1 MRRIGGPRRIA
12 LAAAVAGAVACAGAL
27 EAEAAVQL
35 TLVSQTSTGAPA
47 NGTSTVYLSGST
59 LSADGSVAAF
69 SSRAPNL
76 PQGDG
81 STYQTYVR
89 DIPSGKTSIASVDNQ
104 GVAAT
109 GGTFSPAISPSGRL
123 VAFHGTGTGLPRA
136 NGNSQVWVHD
146 MTTGRTRL
154 VSAGPN
160 GGPGNDL
167 SLYPSFSPDGRYVAF
182 ESSAGNLPGGNGSD
196 IRIYIRDLELG
207 KTILASKAAD
217 GSPVSALVGG
227 QALSSNGRFVV
238 FHSNDP
244 GLPPATIYDHVY
256 RRDRQTGSIAL
267 IDLANNGE
275 VANRNSENPSITP
288 DGRFVSFNS
297 FGSNLPGGSPEHQQ
311 CYVRDVQAGKTILVS
326 RNNAEVPQNGDCS
339 DPNLSANGRYVTFS
353 ARASNLPGGDGV
365 TDEIYVRD
373 RSLGTTTLLS
383 KAGNSDPADD
393 DSRFPWISSDGRWVE
408 FVSGANNLG
417 GNPAFTQVFRAGP
430 IG

>member
-1 MRRIGGPRRIA
+1 MRRIGGARRIA
-12 LAAAVAGAVACAGAL
+12 LAAVVAGALACAGVL

-35 TLVSQTSTGAPA
+35 SLISRTSTGAPA

-59 LSADGSVAAF
+59 LSGDGSVAAF

-81 STYQTYVR
+81 STFQTYVR
-89 DIPSGKTSIASVDNQ
+89 DIPSGTTSIASVDNQ

-109 GGTFSPAISPSGRL
+109 DATFSPAISPSGRL

-136 NGNSQVWVHD
+136 NGVDQVWVHD
-146 MTTGRTRL
+146 MATGKTRL

-160 GGPGNDL
+160 GGPGNRL

-182 ESSAGNLPGGNGSD
+182 ASSAGNLPGGNGSD
-196 IRIYIRDLELG
+196 IFVYIRDLELG

-217 GSPVSALVGG
+217 GSPASALGG
-227 QALSSNGRFVV
+227 AALSSNGRFVV

-256 RRDRQTGSIAL
+256 RRNLQTGSVLL
-267 IDLANNGE
+267 IDKANNGE
-275 VANRNSENPSITP
+275 VANKNGSSPSITP
-288 DGRFVSFNS
+288 DGRFVSFES
-297 FGSNLPGGSPEHQQ
+297 LSSNLPGGRPEHQQ
-311 CYVRDVQAGKTILVS
+311 CYVRDVREGKTIPVG
-326 RNNAEVPQNGDCS
+326 RNNAGVAQNGDCS
-339 DPNLSANGRYVTFS
+339 NPSMSADGRYVSFY
-353 ARASNLPGGDGV
+353 ARATNLPGGDGV
-365 TDEIYVRD
+365 TDEVYVRD
-373 RSLGTTTLLS
+373 LSLGTTTLLS
-383 KAGNSDPADD
+383 KAANSDPADD
-393 DSRFPWISSDGRWVE
+393 DSRFPWISGDGRWVE
-408 FVSGANNLG
+408 FASDANNLG

>member
-1 MRRIGGPRRIA
+1 LG
-12 LAAAVAGAVACAGAL
+12 AAVAGAVVCAGAL
-27 EAEAAVQL
+27 EAQAALQL
-35 TLVSQTSTGAPA
+35 TLVSRTSTGAPA
-47 NGTSTVYLSGST
+47 NGTSTVYLSGNT
-59 LSADGSVAAF
+59 LSADGSVAVF
-69 SSRAPNL
+69 SSRAPNM

-89 DIPSGKTSIASVDNQ
+89 DIPSGTTSIASVDNQ

-109 GGTFSPAISPSGRL
+109 DATFSPAISPSGSL

-146 MTTGRTRL
+146 MTTGKTRL

-182 ESSAGNLPGGNGSD
+182 ESSASNLPGGNGSD
-196 IRIYIRDLELG
+196 IFVYVRDLEVG
-207 KTILASKAAD
+207 KTILASKAAN
-217 GSPVSALVGG
+217 GSPASAFIGG
-227 QALSSNGRFVV
+227 EALSSNGRFVV

-256 RRDRQTGSIAL
+256 RRNLQTGSILL
-267 IDLANNGE
+267 IDKAANGE
-275 VANRNSENPSITP
+275 VADMNSENPSITP

-297 FGSNLPGGSPEHQQ
+297 FGTNLPGGRPEHQQ
-311 CYVRDVQAGKTILVS
+311 CYVRDVQARKTILVS
-326 RNNAEVPQNGDCS
+326 RNNAGVPQNGGCS
-339 DPNLSANGRYVTFS
+339 NPNMSADGRYVTFF
-353 ARASNLPGGDGV
+353 ARATNLPGGDGV
-365 TDEIYVRD
+365 TDEVYVRD
-373 RSLGTTTLLS
+373 LSLGTTTLLS
-383 KAGNSDPADD
+383 KAANSDPADD
-393 DSRFPWISSDGRWVE
+393 DSRYPWISADGRWVE
-408 FVSGANNLG
+408 FASGANNLG